1 MGAIV
6 SHFFLPVYSRL
17 SWLWRV
23 SSKYLFLLS
32 CHLSTVSIQ
41 DCVKIRTIFLERAV
55 VAKKKAEYIIY
66 LLKYV
71 FNLLPFQAWFGI
83 QHQAEIKIIELPIYF
98 QITIAKR

>member
-1 MGAIV
+1 MWAQLYPI
-6 SHFFLPVYSRL
+6 FLPVYSRL

-32 CHLSTVSIQ
+32 YHLSNVSIQ

-66 LLKYV
+66 LLKYLICYHFKHGLA
-71 FNLLPFQAWFGI
+71 FNIRL
-83 QHQAEIKIIELPIYF
+83 K
-98 QITIAKR
+98 

>member
-1 MGAIV
+1 MWAQLYPI
-6 SHFFLPVYSRL
+6 FFLPVYSRL

-55 VAKKKAEYIIY
+55 VAIKKAEYIILY
-66 LLKYV
+66 LLKYLICYHFKHGLA
-71 FNLLPFQAWFGI
+71 FNIRL
-83 QHQAEIKIIELPIYF
+83 K
-98 QITIAKR
+98 